1 MIRQLLAIYDNC
13 LKIGQT
19 IASFTVDSYC
29 KRTNC
34 NTIDRVKVKDEGQ
47 GKSAVIIHK
56 EKSHRLRIIGI
67 CFFLKSIVRDAR
79 QFFS

>member
-1 MIRQLLAIYDNC
+1 MIRQLFAIYDNC

-47 GKSAVIIHK
+47 GKSAVIINK
-56 EKSHRLRIIGI
+56 EKSHSLKNNWYL
-67 CFFLKSIVRDAR
+67 FLFKKYH
-79 QFFS
+79 